1 MKRPKIKH
9 KICVAN
15 LAHVEFN
22 LAHDE
27 DSFSLLFINF
37 VKWMWKKECRH
48 TSSATNTFSVVIT
61 IAMRYESSPPI
72 EFHHV
77 VNLSG
82 RCFAFDDAILMHAI
96 FEFHHPAIFQ
106 WAYILYFT
114 WTFRFHTCMHLCCS
128 WFIFIQKNKIHIPY
142 YLFVFFQSILDFFS
156 SIFFSI

>member
-37 VKWMWKKECRH
+37 VKWMLKKCRH
-48 TSSATNTFSVVIT
+48 TSRATNTFSIAIT
-61 IAMRYESSPPI
+61 IAMRYESSPLI

-82 RCFAFDDAILMHAI
+82 RCFAFDDEILMHDI
-96 FEFHHPAIFQ
+96 FEFHHPVIFL

-114 WTFRFHTCMHLCCS
+114 RTFRFHIHAYIYAAHDLYSFKKIRHIFHIIYLC
-128 WFIFIQKNKIHIPY
+128 
-142 YLFVFFQSILDFFS
+142 FFN
-156 SIFFSI
+156 